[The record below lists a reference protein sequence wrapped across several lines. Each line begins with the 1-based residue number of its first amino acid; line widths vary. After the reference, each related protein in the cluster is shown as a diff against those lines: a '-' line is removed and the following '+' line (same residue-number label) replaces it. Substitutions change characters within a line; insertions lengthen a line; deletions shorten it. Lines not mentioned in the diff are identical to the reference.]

1 MKWGEKVKKQ
11 KGIGTII
18 LAFLIWL
25 SLLPIIVMLISSF
38 TITTN
43 LLKERNL
50 VSQESGTQAVITE
63 K

>member
-11 KGIGTII
+11 KSIGTII